1 MYQYLINYTE
11 IHSQST
17 YCILHMTIN
26 KLQSNRKYY
35 LSATWPKE
43 CCTTI
48 IHFCPFYCIHFQ
60 IWGMI
65 TDFKAYSY
73 LSVKP
78 THKLFQWTHI
88 SENNDINRECN
99 KYFYKCLW
107 LVSELC
113 WIKGLRRESFVF
125 EEYIYSL
132 LRKEIHRKYFL
143 IQDAGYGC
151 VHLWKPSEI
160 HIFHMCAFIYTL

>member
-1 MYQYLINYTE
+1 MYQYLIHYTE

-26 KLQSNRKYY
+26 KLLSNRKYY

-48 IHFCPFYCIHFQ
+48 IRFCPFYYIYFQ
-60 IWGMI
+60 IWSMVTG
-65 TDFKAYSY
+65 FKAYSY

-78 THKLFQWTHI
+78 THKLFQWTYI

-99 KYFYKCLW
+99 KYFYKCLS
-107 LVSELC
+107 LVSALVDRRLERRQFCLWGIYILTSEKRNTQKIFLDPGC
-113 WIKGLRRESFVF
+113 WLWVCSFV
-125 EEYIYSL
+125 
-132 LRKEIHRKYFL
+132 K
-143 IQDAGYGC
+143 
-151 VHLWKPSEI
+151 
-160 HIFHMCAFIYTL
+160 T